1 MDTFNSWF
9 CKRITV
15 FVFFAGLLS
24 FAACSKDEGVA
35 PDKNLPPEVI
45 FAVDALAVEKNSG
58 VTLKVNVTDPD
69 ADNVTV
75 NWQVRRNG
83 QPSGSLNP
91 AQQGSPSITWTT
103 PTTTGRDTVTVT
115 ATDGKGGTATLV
127 ETILVGTV
135 RRDPIQGPNI
145 TWFAIDSPFIIR
157 PAQDRFIIEPTA
169 SLIVGA
175 GSELFLDKADLEVY
189 VEGTLRTNGTSQA
202 PVIIRPNTRTPKP
215 GYWAGITAS
224 PNSSVPLIQL
234 SHTDVLYA
242 KEAIKAFVRAEVRL
256 DGCRIMFS
264 TDVAVLYQAFGD
276 LRVLNSAI
284 TNNVKSGIRIGGPAV
299 STLPDSVVISGDSLA
314 VNGDISGQTPYTDQA
329 AIYIDI
335 PDYSRD
341 SEIQILDNKISRNGF
356 PGIQLV
362 KACYPKIHNNS
373 IFSNELGKAGQRY
386 NIRLENNFGVGGPQ
400 DTIGAQQNYWGAPFT
415 NPATDSLLIKQMI
428 RDSEDGVGGI
438 MVRLL
443 IYPWLTVAP

>member
-24 FAACSKDEGVA
+24 IAACSKDEGVA
-35 PDKNLPPEVI
+35 PDKNHPPEIV
-45 FAVDALAVEKNSG
+45 FAVDALAVEKNSD
-58 VTLKVNVTDPD
+58 VTLKVNATDPNG
-69 ADNVTV
+69 DNVTV

-91 AQQGSPSITWTT
+91 VQQGSPSITWRT
-103 PTTTGRDTVTVT
+103 PTTTGRDTITVT

-127 ETILVGTV
+127 ETIRVGTV

-145 TWFAIDSPFIIR
+145 TWLAIDSPFIIR
-157 PAQDRFIIEPTA
+157 PAQNRFAIDPAA
-169 SLIVGA
+169 SLTVEA
-175 GSELFLDKADLEVY
+175 GSELLLDKTDLEVY
-189 VEGTLRTNGTSQA
+189 VQGTLQTNGTSQA
-202 PVIIRPNTRTPKP
+202 PVIFLPNTRSPEP
-215 GYWAGITAS
+215 GYWLGITAS

-242 KEAIKAFVRAEVRL
+242 KEAINAVGGAEVRL
-256 DGCRIMFS
+256 DGCRVMFS
-264 TDVAVLYQAFGD
+264 TNFAVLYQASGD

-284 TNNVKSGIRIGGPAV
+284 TNNVKSGIRIGGPAA

-335 PDYSRD
+335 PDYSRKT
-341 SEIQILDNKISRNGF
+341 EIQILNNKISRNGF

-362 KACYPKIHNNS
+362 RASYPEIHDNS
-373 IFSNELGKAGQRY
+373 IFSNELGKAGPRY
-386 NIRLENNFGVGGPQ
+386 NIRLENSFGVGGPQ
-400 DTIGAQQNYWGAPFT
+400 ETIDAQQNYWGAPFT
-415 NPATDSLLIKQMI
+415 NPASDSLLIKQMI
-428 RDSEDGVGGI
+428 RDSEDGAGI
-438 MVRLL
+438 AVRVL
-443 IYPWLTVAP
+443 IYPWLSAVP

>member
-1 MDTFNSWF
+1 MNTFNSWF
-9 CKRITV
+9 CNRIAV
-15 FVFFAGLLS
+15 FVFFMGLLS
-24 FAACSKDEGVA
+24 IAACSKDEGVA
-35 PDKNLPPEVI
+35 PDKNLPPEIV
-45 FAVDALAVEKNSG
+45 FAVDALAVRKESD
-58 VTLKVNVTDPD
+58 VTLKVNATDPD
-69 ADNVTV
+69 GDNVTV

-83 QPSGSLNP
+83 QPSGSLNA
-91 AQQGSPSITWTT
+91 AQQGNPSITWVT
-103 PTTTGRDTVTVT
+103 PTTTGRDTITIT

-127 ETILVGTV
+127 ETIRVGTLK
-135 RRDPIQGPNI
+135 DLAIQTANV
-145 TWFAIDSPFIIR
+145 TWNATDSPFIIR

-175 GSELFLDKADLEVY
+175 GSELFLDKADLEIY

-202 PVIIRPNTRTPKP
+202 PVIVRPNTRTPEP
-215 GYWAGITAS
+215 GDWLGITAS

-234 SHTDVLYA
+234 AHTDVLYA
-242 KEAIKAFVRAEVRL
+242 KEAIKAFVRAEVQL
-256 DGCRIMFS
+256 EGCRVMFS
-264 TDVAVLYQAFGD
+264 TDFAVLYQALGD

-284 TNNVKSGIRIGGPAV
+284 TNNVKSGIRVGGPAV
-299 STLPDSVVISGDSLA
+299 STLPDSVLIWGDSLA

-356 PGIQLV
+356 PGIQLAR
-362 KACYPKIHNNS
+362 ACYPKIHSNS

-386 NIRLENNFGVGGPQ
+386 NIRLDNNFGVGGPQ

-443 IYPWLTVAP
+443 IYPWLSAAP